1 LRVALIHNPSA
12 GDEQHDAE
20 SLVAAIE
27 REGHE
32 VDYRSRKDD
41 GWSEGLQRGPE
52 LVVVA
57 GGDGTVTEV
66 FKALAGSS
74 VPVTLIPRGN
84 ANNIAD
90 TLGFTSGDAARL
102 ARGWPGYELGR
113 FDLGEVETP
122 WGTERFVEG
131 VGAGLF
137 ADVLARAERNDDDAA
152 ADKVRRGLELLRET
166 LAEADAGRWE
176 PRLDGEHLAGELL
189 GVEALNIRETGPEVR
204 LAPAADP
211 GDGLLDVVVVAPDDR
226 DALRRYVEERL
237 GDRAA
242 EAPPLEVRR
251 GRELVLEIPANGV
264 LRVDDEPWPDASS
277 RREAGTAVVRA
288 AVQRVRVLAPPGP

>member
-20 SLVAAIE
+20 SLVAAVE

-32 VDYRSRKDD
+32 VDYRSTKDD
-41 GWSEGLQRGPE
+41 DWSEGLDGGPE

-84 ANNIAD
+84 ANNVAD
-90 TLGFTSGDAARL
+90 ALGFETGDADRL
-102 ARGWPGYELGR
+102 VHAWPGYELGR
-113 FDLGEVETP
+113 FDLGEVEAP

-137 ADVLARAERNDDDAA
+137 ADVLVRAERNDDDDA
-152 ADKVRRGLELLRET
+152 ADKVRRGLELLLET
-166 LAEADAGRWE
+166 LGEADAARWE
-176 PRLDGEHLAGELL
+176 PRLDGEQLAGELL
-189 GVEALNIRETGPEVR
+189 GIEALNIRETGPEVR

-211 GDGLLDVVVVAPDDR
+211 GDALLDVVLVAPQDR
-226 DALRRYVEERL
+226 DALRAYVDARL
-237 GDRAA
+237 GGRAA
-242 EAPPLEVRR
+242 EVPRLEVWR
-251 GRELVLEIPANGV
+251 GRELMLKIPAKGV
-264 LRVDDEPWPDASS
+264 LRVDDEPWPEASS
-277 RREAGTAVVRA
+277 RHEAGTAVVRA
-288 AVQRVRVLAPPGP
+288 AVQQVRVLAPPGP